1 LIILFDGRFFNY
13 VPLVYVTMKNQ
24 KGAMVKYR
32 CDFQEGERKKAMPA
46 KAGMAGGI
54 ED

>member
-1 LIILFDGRFFNY
+1 LSSPHLRGTRKIDGKRLLKLQ
-13 VPLVYVTMKNQ
+13 V
-24 KGAMVKYR
+24 
-32 CDFQEGERKKAMPA
+32 RKESKEKAMPA